1 MSELD
6 HLAPTPKKRG
16 PKRAALTRRQLVAK
30 YAGRI
35 GLPSLA
41 VLAATA
47 GVAFAIGGPDTNSLE
62 AQPAAVQ
69 SVSRDIAQ
77 RPDRGGE
84 RTPTE
89 SAAPT
94 ADPTAEEST
103 DKLAAEEDQKVKEQ
117 QGEVEMSA
125 KPAETTASKSATPSP
140 AKTSASA
147 KESATKTEQASS
159 GTTWYATE
167 TVNVRSAAS
176 ADSKQLGTLAKGDSV
191 KGTGKTDNGFTEVT
205 YEGKSGWVSSDFLSK
220 NKPAADASKSASSS
234 NKASGSNSASARSG
248 SSNSSSESASGG
260 SGSGSVP
267 QSASCGSLPG
277 LQPNAVKVHQAL
289 CAQFPGISSYGGVRP
304 DSIPGHPQGRAIDA
318 MVSNQALGQAVADY
332 VRANAGSLGVTEVI
346 WNQRIW
352 TTQRSSEGWRSMS
365 DRGSA
370 TANHKD
376 HVHITVR

>member
-6 HLAPTPKKRG
+6 HLAPAPKKRG

-47 GVAFAIGGPDTNSLE
+47 GVAFAIGGPGTSNLE

-69 SVSRDIAQ
+69 SVSRDFAS

-84 RTPTE
+84 RTPSE

-94 ADPTAEEST
+94 ADPTADQTT
-103 DKLAAEEDQKVKEQ
+103 DQEAAAEDQKAKEQ
-117 QGEVEMSA
+117 QGPVEMSA
-125 KPAETTASKSATPSP
+125 QPAETTASKSAAPSP
-140 AKTSASA
+140 SKTSASA
-147 KESATKTEQASS
+147 QTQQAAS

-167 TVNVRSAAS
+167 TVNVRSGAS
-176 ADSKQLGTLAKGDSV
+176 ASSDQLGSLNKGDAV
-191 KGTGKTDNGFTEVT
+191 KGTGKTSNGFTEVT
-205 YEGKSGWVSSDFLSK
+205 YNGKSGWVSSEFLSK
-220 NKPAADASKSASSS
+220 DKPAADTSSS
-234 NKASGSNSASARSG
+234 AKADTSKAAPAPQTNSG
-248 SSNSSSESASGG
+248 SSNSSQSAGSSSSGG
-260 SGSGSVP
+260 GSVP
-267 QSASCGSLPG
+267 QSTSCGSLPG

-289 CAQFPGISSYGGVRP
+289 CAQFPAISSYGGVREA
-304 DSIPGHPQGRAIDA
+304 DGGYHSSGRAIDA
-318 MVSNQALGQAVADY
+318 MVSNQALGQAVANY

-346 WNQRIW
+346 WNQQIW
-352 TTQRSSEGWRSMS
+352 TTQRSSEGWRAMA

-370 TANHKD
+370 TANHMD
-376 HVHITVR
+376 HVHVSVS